1 MSPGVGAASSPFG
14 RDPEP
19 GPDPGPDPDSGAGT
33 AGPDAARAQGGGR
46 TPASADRPG
55 PPGWWSPARPFRDVL
70 LALAAT
76 PGPIPAA
83 TATRLAQGV
92 DPITLLRPE
101 SPEPER
107 VTTRLE
113 ALGIRFL
120 LPGEPGWPFGAVPP
134 DPPCAWLFA
143 AGPDLPSVDRS
154 VALVGGRRASRLRQA
169 AARSLAAGLAR
180 AGWCVVSGGAVGV
193 DAAAHQ
199 GALDAEGR
207 TVVVLGCGHDVPY
220 PRANTA
226 LFCQVRAAGGTLLS
240 EHPPGVRP
248 FAANFLPR
256 NRLIAA
262 LGVAV
267 VVIGATSESGSLST
281 ARAAGS
287 RGGGLVLAVPGAPWD
302 PGAAGCNDLIRDGAT
317 LVRGLGDVLE
327 ALRLATPAPD
337 ATATATATGA
347 GAGAARGAAAAAD
360 GLPRRL
366 WPAEA
371 SAASRLVRGLLLDGG
386 PLSETRLAEA
396 SGLSIAPLRAALL
409 ELELGG
415 FARRSAAG
423 IEGLAAPSP

>member
-1 MSPGVGAASSPFG
+1 MSHGIDVAPPPSG
-14 RDPEP
+14 P
-19 GPDPGPDPDSGAGT
+19 GPDPGTPQLP
-33 AGPDAARAQGGGR
+33 GGGR
-46 TPASADRPG
+46 TPVAPDRPG
-55 PPGWWSPARPFRDVL
+55 PPGWWSPARPLRDVL

-76 PGPIPAA
+76 PGPIPAM
-83 TATRLAQGV
+83 TATRLAQGFE
-92 DPITLLRPE
+92 PATLLRAE

-107 VTTRLE
+107 IAARLE
-113 ALGIRFL
+113 ALGVRFL
-120 LPGEPGWPFGAVPP
+120 LPGDPGWPFAVVPP
-134 DPPCAWLFA
+134 DPPCAWLFV
-143 AGPDLPSVDRS
+143 AGPDLPSVERS
-154 VALVGGRRASRLRQA
+154 VAMVGGRRASRLRQA
-169 AARSLAAGLAR
+169 AARSLAAGLTGT
-180 AGWCVVSGGAVGV
+180 GWFVVSGGAVGV

-220 PRANTA
+220 PRANTG
-226 LFCQVRAAGGTLLS
+226 LFRRIRAAGGTLLS
-240 EHPPGVRP
+240 EHAPGARP

-302 PGAAGCNDLIRDGAT
+302 LGAAGCNDLIRDGAT
-317 LVRGLGDVLE
+317 LVRGLGDVLD
-327 ALRLATPAPD
+327 AVRLATPVRGVGVGGGVA
-337 ATATATATGA
+337 ATARSAVDAAPASAA
-347 GAGAARGAAAAAD
+347 GVPLAAGD

-366 WPAEA
+366 LPAEA
-371 SAASRLVRGLLLDGG
+371 SAASRLVLDLLLDGG

-396 SGLSIAPLRAALL
+396 SGLGVGGLRAALL
-409 ELELGG
+409 ELELSG

-423 IEGLAAPSP
+423 VEGLAVPLL